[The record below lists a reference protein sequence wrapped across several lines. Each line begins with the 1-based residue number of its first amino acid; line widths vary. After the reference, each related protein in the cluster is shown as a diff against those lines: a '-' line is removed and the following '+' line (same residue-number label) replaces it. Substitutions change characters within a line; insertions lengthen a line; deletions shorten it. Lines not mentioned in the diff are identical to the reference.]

1 MLILLT
7 VIPSILILLV
17 IVLNDR
23 FREPTGLVLACF
35 FWGCA
40 LCLPAGFLNSLFIW
54 SQENADDLAYLAAI
68 TEEPLKFMVIYFFVR
83 NRSAFDEPMD
93 ALVYGTA
100 ISLGFATLENFE
112 YVFSAATIDQSF
124 EIAVLR
130 AISAVPMHAS
140 CGVIMGYFFGRY
152 MFSGDR
158 IMLLKSLAVP
168 IFFHGVYNL
177 ACNYSFGFAVLILI
191 IMFLFCDQL
200 HREFCRE
207 QEKKR
212 VEHEQKHAQLD

>member
-83 NRSAFDEPMD
+83 GRTAFDEPMD

-112 YVFSAATIDQSF
+112 YVFSAASIDQSF
-124 EIAVLR
+124 EIAVVR

-140 CGVIMGYFFGRY
+140 CGIIMGYYFGRY
-152 MFSGDR
+152 VFSGDR
-158 IMLLKSLAVP
+158 MMLLKSLAVP
-168 IFFHGVYNL
+168 ILFHGAYNFF
-177 ACNYSFGFAVLILI
+177 CNYSFGLALLLLSG
-191 IMFLFCDQL
+191 MYLFCDRL
-200 HREFCRE
+200 HREFRRE
-207 QEKKR
+207 QELK
-212 VEHEQKHAQLD
+212 QKEEDLIEI

>member
-7 VIPSILILLV
+7 VIPSILILMV

-35 FWGCA
+35 FWGCI
-40 LCLPAGFLNSLFIW
+40 LCLPAGFLNSHFIF
-54 SQENADDLAYLAAI
+54 SQEHAEDFTYLAAI
-68 TEEPLKFMVIYFFVR
+68 TEEPLKFLVIYFFVR

-112 YVFSAATIDQSF
+112 YVFSAASIDQSF
-124 EIAVLR
+124 ETAVIR

-158 IMLLKSLAVP
+158 MMLLKSLAVP
-168 IFFHGVYNL
+168 ILFHGAYNF
-177 ACNYSFGFAVLILI
+177 ACNYSFGYALVLLMTMVI
-191 IMFLFCDQL
+191 FCDHL
-200 HREFCRE
+200 HQEFCQE

-212 VEHEQKHAQLD
+212 TEREQKHVSLH

>member
-68 TEEPLKFMVIYFFVR
+68 TEEPLKFMVIYFFVK
-83 NRSAFDEPMD
+83 
-93 ALVYGTA
+93 
-100 ISLGFATLENFE
+100 
-112 YVFSAATIDQSF
+112 
-124 EIAVLR
+124 AVLL
-130 AISAVPMHAS
+130 STNQWMPS
-140 CGVIMGYFFGRY
+140 FMGPQ
-152 MFSGDR
+152 
-158 IMLLKSLAVP
+158 SL
-168 IFFHGVYNL
+168 
-177 ACNYSFGFAVLILI
+177 
-191 IMFLFCDQL
+191 
-200 HREFCRE
+200 
-207 QEKKR
+207 
-212 VEHEQKHAQLD
+212 